1 MHLMHPKEMNTEPIQ
16 AIGLTSES
24 KLLVKMCAN
33 IQILQ
38 AFCFGWVFIGSLNMN
53 AAAKF

>member
-33 IQILQ
+33 IQILR
-38 AFCFGWVFIGSLNMN
+38 AFCFGWVFYRV
-53 AAAKF
+53 AKYECGC